1 MILLSHIVGNKNQWP
16 LSLLSKWWPRNELS
30 NTIENMKVHITNI
43 LYWHANLPVH
53 NAAICANK
61 RITCLIKWYC
71 IKHVILLSLH
81 SSLSLS
87 LSLSLFLSRF
97 LPAVF
102 HAFITC
108 FTIVLV
114 NINYNIHQLRSNAPK
129 RPRLMQTSEAILG
142 SR

>member
-1 MILLSHIVGNKNQWP
+1 MILLSHIVWNKNQWP

-81 SSLSLS
+81 PSLFSLSLS
-87 LSLSLFLSRF
+87 FSFSLVFYLLFFMRSLLV
-97 LPAVF
+97 LPLF
-102 HAFITC
+102 WLTLIT
-108 FTIVLV
+108 TSINWGRMHQ
-114 NINYNIHQLRSNAPK
+114 NIQGWCK
-129 RPRLMQTSEAILG
+129 RVRLY
-142 SR
+142 

>member
-1 MILLSHIVGNKNQWP
+1 MLSHIVGNKNQWP

-43 LYWHANLPVH
+43 LYWHANLRVH

-71 IKHVILLSLH
+71 IKHVIQLSLH
-81 SSLSLS
+81 HSL
-87 LSLSLFLSRF
+87 LFLWFSLCRF

>member
-81 SSLSLS
+81 PSLSLS
-87 LSLSLFLSRF
+87 LSLSLS
-97 LPAVF
+97 ACCF

-129 RPRLMQTSEAILG
+129 HPRLMQTSEAILG
-142 SR
+142 

>member
-81 SSLSLS
+81 PSLFS

-142 SR
+142 SC

>member
-81 SSLSLS
+81 PSLS

-114 NINYNIHQLRSNAPK
+114 NINYNIHQLRSIAPK
-129 RPRLMQTSEAILG
+129 RPRLIQTSEAILG
-142 SR
+142 SC